1 MNAIRSLAEHE
12 RRVVITGIG
21 VIAPNGATVET
32 FRNAV
37 RGGRSAVDHVRRFNV
52 GESPCKLS
60 AEIRGFNPVDYM
72 DAKTAKRFERSL
84 QYGVAAANLAAKDAS
99 IDFAEI
105 DPDRTGIVEATSLSN
120 VESAYKGM
128 KALQDR
134 GYRSISPSMM
144 IGGYVGS
151 GSAEIATQIGCKGHA
166 ITCSS
171 SSASGNDVMGYALSM
186 IQHEDVDI
194 MIAGGSEAPIVD
206 TCYFGF
212 AQSRAMT
219 RWQGPPEEAMKP
231 FDKRGDGF
239 VMGEAGA
246 FVVLEELTHALSRG
260 AKIYA
265 EVLSHGRSCE
275 AFHPMAPHPD
285 GMGVARAME
294 KALRQAN
301 RDTTSIDYINPHG
314 TANGINDIAE
324 TRAIKKVFGQRSSQI
339 AVSSTKPITGH
350 PLAAAGAVETII
362 CALALKNQ
370 EIPPTLNL
378 SDPLPECTLDYVPH
392 KSRPYPIRTAL
403 NLNSGFGG
411 KTSCLVLGRY
421 PP

>member
-1 MNAIRSLAEHE
+1 
-12 RRVVITGIG
+12 
-21 VIAPNGATVET
+21 
-32 FRNAV
+32 
-37 RGGRSAVDHVRRFNV
+37 
-52 GESPCKLS
+52 
-60 AEIRGFNPVDYM
+60 
-72 DAKTAKRFERSL
+72 
-84 QYGVAAANLAAKDAS
+84 
-99 IDFAEI
+99 
-105 DPDRTGIVEATSLSN
+105 
-120 VESAYKGM
+120 M

-134 GYRSISPSMM
+134 GYKSISPSMM

-275 AFHPMAPHPD
+275 VD
-285 GMGVARAME
+285 
-294 KALRQAN
+294 
-301 RDTTSIDYINPHG
+301 
-314 TANGINDIAE
+314 
-324 TRAIKKVFGQRSSQI
+324 
-339 AVSSTKPITGH
+339 
-350 PLAAAGAVETII
+350 AG
-362 CALALKNQ
+362 
-370 EIPPTLNL
+370 
-378 SDPLPECTLDYVPH
+378 
-392 KSRPYPIRTAL
+392 
-403 NLNSGFGG
+403 
-411 KTSCLVLGRY
+411 
-421 PP
+421 